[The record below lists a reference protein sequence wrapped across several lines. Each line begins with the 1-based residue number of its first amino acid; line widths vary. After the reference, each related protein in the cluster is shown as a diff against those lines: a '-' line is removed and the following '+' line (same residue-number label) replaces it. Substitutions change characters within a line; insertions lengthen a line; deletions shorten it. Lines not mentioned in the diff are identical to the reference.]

1 MDVNDG
7 LTYLLELPAIYLWPV
22 FLLENVLITVLVL
35 WSGRLI
41 QQGFSPL
48 AIPAYTY
55 SRKEW
60 LICGLTN
67 VLNTV
72 VTYIGYW
79 LWKNGF
85 IGINTEVS
93 GFILIDFLML
103 FLAMDLL
110 MYVFHYIIH
119 KTWLYNAIHGL
130 HHEAIHP
137 KPIDL
142 FVLHPVETISFG
154 TLWLVLLLL
163 STFNLYAIV
172 GYLMI
177 NVLFCMTGHL
187 GMEPLSAALRN
198 KPVLKY
204 LGTSSF
210 HHQHHQDISHNFGF
224 YTSIWDRLFGTYK
237 AEKYS

>member
-1 MDVNDG
+1 MGVNDG
-7 LTYLLELPAIYLWPV
+7 LAYLLKLPAIYLWPV

-41 QQGFSPL
+41 QQRFSPQPGSPYL
-48 AIPAYTY
+48 Y

-67 VLNTV
+67 VLNTII
-72 VTYIGYW
+72 TYIGYW

-85 IGINTEVS
+85 IGISAEVS
-93 GFILIDFLML
+93 WFILIDFLIL

-119 KTWLYNAIHGL
+119 KTWLYKAIHGL
-130 HHEAIHP
+130 HHEAVNP

-142 FVLHPVETISFG
+142 FILHPLETINFG
-154 TLWLVLLLL
+154 ALWLLLLLL
-163 STFNLYAIV
+163 SAFNIYAIV
-172 GYLMI
+172 IYLMI
-177 NVLFCMTGHL
+177 NVLFGMIGHL
-187 GMEPLSAALRN
+187 GMEPLSTALRN
-198 KPVLKY
+198 KPFLKY

-210 HHQHHQDISHNFGF
+210 HHQHHQDITHNFGF

-237 AEKYS
+237 A

>member
-1 MDVNDG
+1 MDVNNG

-22 FLLENVLITVLVL
+22 FLLENILITVLVL

-41 QQGFSPL
+41 QQSFSPQPGSPYL
-48 AIPAYTY
+48 Y
-55 SRKEW
+55 SCKEW

-72 VTYIGYW
+72 ITYIGYW

-85 IGINTEVS
+85 IGISVDVS
-93 GFILIDFLML
+93 WFILIDFLIL

-119 KTWLYNAIHGL
+119 KTWLYKAIHGL
-130 HHEAIHP
+130 HHEAVNP

-142 FVLHPVETISFG
+142 FVLHPLETVSFG
-154 TLWLVLLLL
+154 ALWLLLL
-163 STFNLYAIV
+163 LLWSFNLYAIII
-172 GYLMI
+172 YLMI
-177 NVLFCMTGHL
+177 NVLFGMIGHL
-187 GMEPLSAALRN
+187 GMEPLSTALRN
-198 KPVLKY
+198 KPFLKY

-237 AEKYS
+237 A

>member
-1 MDVNDG
+1 MMTNDG

-35 WSGRLI
+35 WSGRVI
-41 QQGFSPL
+41 QQRFSPL

-67 VLNTV
+67 LLNTV

-79 LWKNGF
+79 LWKNAF
-85 IGINTEVS
+85 IGISTEVS
-93 GFILIDFLML
+93 VFILIDFLIL

-119 KTWLYNAIHGL
+119 KTWLYKAIHGL
-130 HHEAIHP
+130 HHEAVNP

-142 FVLHPVETISFG
+142 FVLHPLETISFG
-154 TLWLVLLLL
+154 ALWLLLL
-163 STFNLYAIV
+163 LLWTFNLYAIII
-172 GYLMI
+172 YLMI
-177 NVLFCMTGHL
+177 NVLFGMIGHL
-187 GMEPLSAALRN
+187 GMEPLNATLRN
-198 KPVLKY
+198 KPLLKY

-210 HHQHHQDISHNFGF
+210 HHQHHQDIDHNFGF

-237 AEKYS
+237 A

>member
-1 MDVNDG
+1 MQVNDG
-7 LTYLLELPAIYLWPV
+7 LTYLLELPALYLWLV
-22 FLLENVLITVLVL
+22 FLLENLLITLLVL
-35 WSGRLI
+35 WSGKLI
-41 QQGFSPL
+41 QQIFSPQPL
-48 AIPAYTY
+48 APYTY

-72 VTYIGYW
+72 VTYMGYW
-79 LWKNGF
+79 LWKNSF
-85 IGINTEVS
+85 IGISTDVS
-93 GFILIDFLML
+93 AFILIDFLIL

-119 KTWLYNAIHGL
+119 KTWLYKAVHGL

-142 FVLHPVETISFG
+142 FVLHPLETIGFG
-154 TLWLVLLLL
+154 ALWLVLLLL

-172 GYLMI
+172 GYLMV
-177 NVLFCMTGHL
+177 NVLFGMTGHL

-210 HHQHHQDISHNFGF
+210 HHRHHEEISYNFGF

-237 AEKYS
+237 A

>member
-7 LTYLLELPAIYLWPV
+7 LTYLLELPAIYVWPV
-22 FLLENVLITVLVL
+22 FLLENVLITALVL
-35 WSGRLI
+35 WSGRVI
-41 QQGFSPL
+41 QQRFSPQPGAPYL
-48 AIPAYTY
+48 Y

-67 VLNTV
+67 VLNTI

-85 IGINTEVS
+85 IGISTEVS
-93 GFILIDFLML
+93 GFILIDFLIL

-119 KTWLYNAIHGL
+119 KTWLYKAIHGL
-130 HHEAIHP
+130 HHKAVNP

-142 FVLHPVETISFG
+142 FVLHPLETISFG
-154 TLWLVLLLL
+154 ALWLLLL
-163 STFNLYAIV
+163 LLWTFNLYAIV
-172 GYLMI
+172 LYLMI
-177 NVLFCMTGHL
+177 NVLFGMIGHL
-187 GMEPLSAALRN
+187 GMEPLNATLRN
-198 KPVLKY
+198 KPLLKY

-237 AEKYS
+237 A